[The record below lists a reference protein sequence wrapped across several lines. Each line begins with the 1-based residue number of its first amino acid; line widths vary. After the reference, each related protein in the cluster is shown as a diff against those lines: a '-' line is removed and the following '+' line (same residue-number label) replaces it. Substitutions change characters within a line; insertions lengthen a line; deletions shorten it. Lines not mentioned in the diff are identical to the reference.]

1 MSFKN
6 WINKTFFN
14 DVIVDIPDTQAV
26 SSKIQS
32 IPPNI
37 MDETIIISCYF
48 NPMNSPY
55 RLKAF
60 NKFYE
65 GIKQY
70 NHKIVECV
78 IGNKPAQLGNEFEK
92 IHTSSLLW
100 HKETLLN
107 NIIKSL
113 PAKYK
118 YIFWVDADVIFT
130 NPTWL
135 EEGAKAM
142 LAGANIVQPFEY
154 CVHLEKDRLTP
165 DFNVNAYKKS
175 CTNPMTRHKSLWRS
189 FCSNYASGLY
199 ANKNYDA
206 HGHVGFAWGIKRE
219 IFDKIPGGLYDKALI
234 GGADHIM
241 AHAAAGQINHSC
253 IVNSFTDDIDN
264 INAYSK
270 TFYAAVNGK
279 IGYVLGDIYHIWH
292 GELKDRQYL
301 KRIKEFTP
309 LANQITERDDNGL
322 YMQDDDDT
330 NYMLQ
335 YFLLREVLDDGT
347 DQSGFI
353 EDDPNYDPAYID
365 NNQPDSNWIDSGAP
379 DNQGNSGAV
388 YPDTNTGYNIQDN
401 NDNVRQDSNT
411 GFNIQDNNTN
421 DSVRQDSNTGYN
433 IQDVGQVEVRQ
444 DNSSYNIQDNN
455 NNNSDA
461 YQGSTFS

>member
-1 MSFKN
+1 MSFKS
-6 WINKTFFN
+6 WFNKAFYN
-14 DVIVDIPDTQAV
+14 DVVVEIPDTPV
-26 SSKIQS
+26 SYTPMPSVRLTPS
-32 IPPNI
+32 NI

-48 NPMNSPY
+48 NPLNSPY

-60 NKFYE
+60 NKFYDC
-65 GIKQY
+65 IKQY

-78 IGNKPAQLGNEFEK
+78 IGNKPAQLSDDFEK
-92 IHTSSLLW
+92 VHTSSLLW

-113 PAKYK
+113 PTKYK
-118 YIFWVDADVIFT
+118 YIFWIDADIIFT

-135 EEGAKAM
+135 EEGAKVMA
-142 LAGANIVQPFEY
+142 AGANIVQPFEY

-322 YMQDDDDT
+322 YMQDDDDDT
-330 NYMLQ
+330 SYMLQ

-365 NNQPDSNWIDSGAP
+365 NSQPDSNWIDNSAP
-379 DNQGNSGAV
+379 NNQGNSSV
-388 YPDTNTGYNIQDN
+388 SPDTNNDGVRQDNTGYNFNVQDIAEVRQDN
-401 NDNVRQDSNT
+401 NS
-411 GFNIQDNNTN
+411 
-421 DSVRQDSNTGYN
+421 GYN
-433 IQDVGQVEVRQ
+433 IQDVGQNEVHQ
-444 DNSSYNIQDNN
+444 DNNSYNIQG
-455 NNNSDA
+455 NNS